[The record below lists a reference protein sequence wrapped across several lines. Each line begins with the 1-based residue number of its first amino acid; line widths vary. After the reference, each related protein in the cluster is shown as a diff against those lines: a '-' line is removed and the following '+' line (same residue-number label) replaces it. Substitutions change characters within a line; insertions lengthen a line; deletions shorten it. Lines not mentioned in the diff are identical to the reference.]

1 MLLSRKFVSD
11 YIDLPKDLT
20 IEEIAND
27 MTSVGNEYDYAGKLI
42 NCTNLIVG
50 EVLECIEHPDSDHL
64 HVCKVNIGAEVLTV
78 PNFTLYA
85 NAFTGRRPSFTTAMP
100 FEEGKRLY
108 DYLISKPLF
117 DAQHGVFGADMKID
131 SICDGPINIIIES
144 QGGKAKV

>member
-1 MLLSRKFVSD
+1 MKCIIQRVKSASVNVDNKIVAQIEKGLLVYVGFLSGDTEKDV
-11 YIDLPKDLT
+11 DLLLDR
-20 IEEIAND
+20 IEKIRIFED
-27 MTSVGNEYDYAGKLI
+27 EAGKL
-42 NCTNLIVG
+42 NLSMKDI
-50 EVLECIEHPDSDHL
+50 D
-64 HVCKVNIGAEVLTV
+64 AEVLTV

-117 DAQHGVFGADMKID
+117 DVQHGVFGADMKID

>member
-1 MLLSRKFVSD
+1 MKCIIQRVKSASVKVDNKIVAQIEKGLLVYVGFVSAD
-11 YIDLPKDLT
+11 TEKDVDLLLDR
-20 IEEIAND
+20 IEKIRIFED
-27 MTSVGNEYDYAGKLI
+27 EAGKL
-42 NCTNLIVG
+42 NLSMK
-50 EVLECIEHPDSDHL
+50 D
-64 HVCKVNIGAEVLTV
+64 IGAEVLTV

>member
-1 MLLSRKFVSD
+1 MKCIIQRVKSASVNVDNKIVAQIEKGLLVYVGFVSGD
-11 YIDLPKDLT
+11 TEKDVDLLLDR
-20 IEEIAND
+20 IEKIRIFED
-27 MTSVGNEYDYAGKLI
+27 EAGKL
-42 NCTNLIVG
+42 NLSMK
-50 EVLECIEHPDSDHL
+50 D
-64 HVCKVNIGAEVLTV
+64 IGAEVLTV

-117 DAQHGVFGADMKID
+117 DTQHGVFGADMKID

>member
-1 MLLSRKFVSD
+1 MKCIIQRVKSASVKVDNKIVAQIEKGLLVYVGFVSGD
-11 YIDLPKDLT
+11 TEKDVDLLLDR
-20 IEEIAND
+20 IEKIRIFED
-27 MTSVGNEYDYAGKLI
+27 EAGKL
-42 NCTNLIVG
+42 NLSMKDIV
-50 EVLECIEHPDSDHL
+50 
-64 HVCKVNIGAEVLTV
+64 AEVLTV

-117 DAQHGVFGADMKID
+117 DVQHGVFGADMKID

>member
-1 MLLSRKFVSD
+1 MKCIIQRVKSASVNIDNKIVAQIEKGLLVYVGFVSGD
-11 YIDLPKDLT
+11 TEKDVDLLLDR
-20 IEEIAND
+20 IEKIRIFED
-27 MTSVGNEYDYAGKLI
+27 EAGKL
-42 NCTNLIVG
+42 NLSMK
-50 EVLECIEHPDSDHL
+50 D
-64 HVCKVNIGAEVLTV
+64 IGAEVLTV

-117 DAQHGVFGADMKID
+117 DVQHGVFGADMKID

>member
-1 MLLSRKFVSD
+1 MKCIIQRVKSASVNVDNKIVAQIEKGLLVYVGFVSGD
-11 YIDLPKDLT
+11 TEKDVDLLLDR
-20 IEEIAND
+20 IEKIRIFED
-27 MTSVGNEYDYAGKLI
+27 EAGKL
-42 NCTNLIVG
+42 NLSMK
-50 EVLECIEHPDSDHL
+50 D
-64 HVCKVNIGAEVLTV
+64 IGAEVLTV

-100 FEEGKRLY
+100 FEEGKMLY

>member
-1 MLLSRKFVSD
+1 MKCIIQRVKSASVNIANKIVAQIEKGLLVYVGFVSGD
-11 YIDLPKDLT
+11 TEKDVDLLLDR
-20 IEEIAND
+20 IEKIRIFED
-27 MTSVGNEYDYAGKLI
+27 EAGKL
-42 NCTNLIVG
+42 NLSMK
-50 EVLECIEHPDSDHL
+50 D
-64 HVCKVNIGAEVLTV
+64 IGAEVLTV

>member
-1 MLLSRKFVSD
+1 MKCIIQRVKSASVKVDNKIVAQIEKGLLVYVGFVSGD
-11 YIDLPKDLT
+11 TEKDVDLLLDR
-20 IEEIAND
+20 IEKIRIFED
-27 MTSVGNEYDYAGKLI
+27 EAGKL
-42 NCTNLIVG
+42 NLSMK
-50 EVLECIEHPDSDHL
+50 D
-64 HVCKVNIGAEVLTV
+64 IGAEVLTV

>member
-1 MLLSRKFVSD
+1 MKCIIQRVKSASVNVDNKIVAQIEKGLLVYVGFVSGD
-11 YIDLPKDLT
+11 TEKDVDLLLDR
-20 IEEIAND
+20 IEKIRIFED
-27 MTSVGNEYDYAGKLI
+27 EAGKL
-42 NCTNLIVG
+42 NLSMK
-50 EVLECIEHPDSDHL
+50 D
-64 HVCKVNIGAEVLTV
+64 IGAEVLTV

>member
-1 MLLSRKFVSD
+1 MKCIIQRVKSASVNIDNKIVAQIEKGLLVYVGFVSGD
-11 YIDLPKDLT
+11 TEKDVDLLLDR
-20 IEEIAND
+20 IEKIRIFED
-27 MTSVGNEYDYAGKLI
+27 EAGKL
-42 NCTNLIVG
+42 NLSMK
-50 EVLECIEHPDSDHL
+50 D
-64 HVCKVNIGAEVLTV
+64 IGAGVLTV

-117 DAQHGVFGADMKID
+117 DVQHGVFGADMKID

>member
-1 MLLSRKFVSD
+1 MKCIIQRVKSASVNVDNKIVAQIEKGLLVYVGFVSGD
-11 YIDLPKDLT
+11 TEKDVDLLLDR
-20 IEEIAND
+20 IEKIRIFED
-27 MTSVGNEYDYAGKLI
+27 EAGKL
-42 NCTNLIVG
+42 NLSMK
-50 EVLECIEHPDSDHL
+50 D
-64 HVCKVNIGAEVLTV
+64 IGAEVLTV

-100 FEEGKRLY
+100 FEEGKSLY

>member
-1 MLLSRKFVSD
+1 MKCIIQRVKSASVNVDNKIVAQIEKGLLVYVGFVSGD
-11 YIDLPKDLT
+11 TEKDVDLLLDR
-20 IEEIAND
+20 IEKIRIFED
-27 MTSVGNEYDYAGKLI
+27 EAGKL
-42 NCTNLIVG
+42 NLSMK
-50 EVLECIEHPDSDHL
+50 D
-64 HVCKVNIGAEVLTV
+64 IGAGVLTV

-117 DAQHGVFGADMKID
+117 DVQHGVFGADMKID